1 MKKQLEKNAS
11 DNTALRERMEKMEL
25 EEIKRMKK
33 EKNQEKQLL
42 IRDLFLKCKIR
53 ILQKIKK
60 QKLPKT
66 TYDICTKQ
74 GADEQ
79 SLLAVNPG
87 VHKILVEVSQEFG
100 IEPKLMLLYLQQK
113 KNRTKRF
120 TWTMNL
126 KVSRKQEC

>member
-1 MKKQLEKNAS
+1 
-11 DNTALRERMEKMEL
+11 
-25 EEIKRMKK
+25 
-33 EKNQEKQLL
+33 
-42 IRDLFLKCKIR
+42 
-53 ILQKIKK
+53 LQKIKK

-113 KNRTKRF
+113 KIERN
-120 TWTMNL
+120 
-126 KVSRKQEC
+126 VSPGR